1 MLTARFPQKTR
12 LHLAP
17 VTAIAIA
24 VASCVAPP
32 AFPQTAQRAR
42 AANAGLTAARS
53 LAASRQFPE
62 AIAAYQKLLGTQPT
76 NETAQLELAACY
88 RQVHNEDE
96 ARRILQ
102 RARREHPRSAA
113 AGKALG
119 NFELEAQS
127 FDAAIA
133 ALKAALALAPGDL
146 EARNYLASAY
156 QSKGDTARAHA
167 QLDFVLARDPQN
179 QLARYLRAQILAD
192 AGQDQPALADAE
204 SVVAARPDYLPG
216 RVLLAKI
223 LVRLKQCSRAAET
236 LRPTANAAPLDTQEL
251 FLLANAYDCSGRPE
265 LAKSVRDEFAEASR
279 ADRTRAE
286 NETQSKHLTE
296 RANDLAR
303 QNLFPQALE
312 LLQQALDKDAKNG
325 FAYSQQAKIFFS
337 MHDAARA
344 RQAIDQALALQPF
357 QPDFLYVAGIIAES
371 DSRIQEALASFEKV
385 TQINPKEADAYFE
398 IGKIHLQQGDR
409 RAALAAFR
417 HAATLDPSEPGYRRA
432 ADSLATEPKTH

>member
-1 MLTARFPQKTR
+1 LARSFALFSPALFFAAAVSMLAAQEGPSTAA
-12 LHLAP
+12 L
-17 VTAIAIA
+17 
-24 VASCVAPP
+24 SS
-32 AFPQTAQRAR
+32 
-42 AANAGLTAARS
+42 ARS

-62 AIAAYQKLLGTQPT
+62 AIAAYKKLLGSQPT

-96 ARRILQ
+96 ARRIFQ
-102 RARREHPRSAA
+102 RARQQHPRSAA
-113 AGKALG
+113 AAKALG

-133 ALKAALALAPGDL
+133 ALKAAVALAPGDL

-156 QSKGDTARAHA
+156 QSKGDAARAHA

-192 AGQDQPALADAE
+192 TGEDEQALADAE
-204 SVVAARPDYLPG
+204 SVVGARPDYLPC

-236 LRPTANAAPLDTQEL
+236 LRSTANAAPLDTQAL
-251 FLLANAYDCSGRPE
+251 FLLANAYDCAAQPE
-265 LAKSVRDEFAEASR
+265 LAKSARDEFAEASR

-296 RANDLAR
+296 QANDLAR
-303 QNLFPQALE
+303 QNQFPQALE
-312 LLQQALDKDAKNG
+312 LLQQALDKDANNG

-337 MHDAARA
+337 MHDATRA
-344 RQAIDQALALQPF
+344 RQAIDQALALQPY
-357 QPDFLYVAGIIAES
+357 QPDFLYVAGVIAES
-371 DSRIQEALASFEKV
+371 DSRIQEALAFFEKV

-398 IGKIHLQQGDR
+398 IGKICLQQGNR
-409 RAALAAFR
+409 PAAQAAFR
-417 HAATLDPSEPGYRRA
+417 QAATLDPSDLDYRRA
-432 ADSLATEPKTH
+432 LASAAHP